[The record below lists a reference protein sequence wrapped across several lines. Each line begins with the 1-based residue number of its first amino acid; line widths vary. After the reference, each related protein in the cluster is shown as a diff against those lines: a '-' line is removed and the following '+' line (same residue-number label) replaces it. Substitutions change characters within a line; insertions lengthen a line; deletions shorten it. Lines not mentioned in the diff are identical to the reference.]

1 MSLFEQKLII
11 SILLID
17 STLKDIYEL
26 LKVLE
31 NASNKHI
38 KNNDSKDKF
47 IENLEMIKRKTIIN
61 EIEDK

>member
-17 STLKDIYEL
+17 STLRDIYEL

-38 KNNDSKDKF
+38 TNKDSKDKF
-47 IENLEMIKRKTIIN
+47 IENLEMIKRKTSIN